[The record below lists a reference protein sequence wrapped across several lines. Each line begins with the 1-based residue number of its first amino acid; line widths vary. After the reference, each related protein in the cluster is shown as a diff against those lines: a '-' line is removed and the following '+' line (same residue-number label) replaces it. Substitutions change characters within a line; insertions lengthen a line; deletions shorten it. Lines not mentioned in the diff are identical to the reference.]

1 MTVRTRFAPSPT
13 GSLHIG
19 GVRTALFSWLYAR
32 RHGGAY
38 ILRIEDTDRER
49 STEAAVDIILEA
61 FDWLGLEPDEG
72 PFFQSRRFERYREVA
87 DGMIEA
93 GTAYRCYCTP
103 EELAEMRSQQTA
115 RGEKPRYDGRCRG
128 RVEPRAGVA
137 PAIRFRNPDTGQV
150 VVDDLVHG
158 KVVFENSELDDLVI
172 LRSDGTPTY
181 HFGVVV
187 DDSDMRITHVIRG
200 DDHLNNT
207 PRHINLFKTLGYEP
221 PRFAH
226 IPMIAGPDG
235 AKLSKRH
242 GAVSALEY
250 RDLGYLPD
258 AVLNYLAR
266 LGWSHGDQ
274 EIFSRDELI
283 RLFDLAAV
291 QRSPARFDLEKLNWL
306 NQHYIKQTPAQ
317 QLAAQLAPHLT
328 AVGVREAAP
337 ERVAAVAEAFR
348 ERAKTLRDMA
358 EKARVYLTDEVTY
371 EPKAV
376 QKQLQPSAEPLLRA
390 LRTSFAGLTTWTAEA
405 TQGVVEEVAAK
416 AGVGMG
422 KVAQPLRVALTGDVS
437 SPGIGA
443 TLSLVGRERTLTRID
458 RALELIRSGS
468 SARA

>member
-32 RHGGAY
+32 RHGGVY

-49 STEAAVDIILEA
+49 STDAAVEIILEA
-61 FDWLGLEPDEG
+61 FHWLGLEPDEG

-87 DGMIEA
+87 DRMIQA
-93 GTAYRCYCTP
+93 GTAYRCYCSP
-103 EELAEMRSQQTA
+103 EELAEMRAQQTA

-128 RVEPRAGVA
+128 RAEPRPGVT

-158 KVVFENSELDDLVI
+158 KVVFENSELDDVVI

-187 DDSDMRITHVIRG
+187 DDSDMAITHVIRG

-207 PRHINLFKTLGYEP
+207 PRHINLFRALGYEP

-274 EIFSRDELI
+274 EIFSRDELV
-283 RLFDLAAV
+283 RLFDLTAV
-291 QRSPARFDLEKLNWL
+291 QRSAARFDLEKLNWL
-306 NQHYIKQTPAQ
+306 NQHYIKETPVAK
-317 QLAAQLAPHLT
+317 LAAELAPHLT
-328 AVGVREAAP
+328 AAGVSDASP

-358 EKARVYLTDEVTY
+358 EKARVYLTDEVVY

-376 QKQLQPSAEPLLRA
+376 QKQLQPAAEPLLRVLRAA
-390 LRTSFAGLTTWTAEA
+390 LAELGLWTAEA
-405 TQGVVEEVAAK
+405 TQAVVERVAAD
-416 AGVGMG
+416 AGVGLG

-437 SPGIGA
+437 SPGIGT
-443 TLSLVGRERTLTRID
+443 TLALVGRERALTRID
-458 RALELIRSGS
+458 RALDLIRSGS
-468 SARA
+468 SAPS